1 VAGRVKETDMAVF
14 DGLRVLDLTDAS
26 GVYGTKLLADLGA
39 DVIRLE
45 RPGGDPLRMHPPFL
59 GGVPHPDRSLYWSYM
74 NTSKRSMTLDLD
86 TEDGYALFE
95 ELAGTAQVIAFG
107 GTAPR
112 FRELGLDL
120 LAEARPDLVVSAVT
134 PFGLTGPFQ
143 DWLGN
148 DATGWGAGGITFT
161 IGWPDRPPL
170 TPGPLA
176 QLAYIYSGY
185 LAAFAPL
192 AAVRTQRLSGT
203 GQIVDVSVQQAVL
216 VASAETGVSAF
227 LDDSNLRPRVGNRR
241 PAGSPF
247 GHYETKDG
255 VAAVL
260 ALPPAHWDYLAAWIH
275 EKTGLEGVLD
285 ESLKGTTFN
294 RTGDAKVVVDYF
306 VEELAKL
313 YTKQE
318 LFEEG
323 QRRGVTIT
331 PVNDPASTAADPQ
344 LAHRGFWHDID
355 VDGTPVKAPGAPAR
369 YRTIRWE
376 PRRAPRI
383 GEHTAEVLGELGI
396 DPERLGT
403 LAAIGAI

>member
-1 VAGRVKETDMAVF
+1 MAVF
-14 DGLRVLDLTDAS
+14 DGLRVLDLTDGS

-39 DVIRLE
+39 DVIRIE
-45 RPGGDPLRMHPPFL
+45 PPGGDPLRGHGPFL
-59 GGVPHPDRSLYWSYM
+59 GGAPHPERSLYWAYM
-74 NTSKRSMTLDLD
+74 NTSKRSITLDLD
-86 TEDGYALFE
+86 TDDGYSVFE
-95 ELAGTAQVIAFG
+95 RLVETAQVVAFG
-107 GTAPR
+107 GTALR

-120 LAEARPDLVVSAVT
+120 LAESHPGLIVSAVT

-143 DWLGN
+143 DWIGT
-148 DATGWGAGGITFT
+148 DATAWGAGGITFT
-161 IGWPDRPPL
+161 IGWPGRPPL
-170 TPGPLA
+170 TPAPTA

-185 LAAFAPL
+185 LAAFSTL
-192 AAVRTQRLSGT
+192 AAVRTQRRHQH
-203 GQIVDVSVQQAVL
+203 GQVVDVSVQQAVL

-227 LDDSNLRPRVGNRR
+227 LDDSQLRPRVGNRR

-247 GHYETKDG
+247 GHYDTKDG

-260 ALPPAHWDYLAAWIH
+260 ALPPAHWDSLATWVY

-285 ESLKGTTFN
+285 ESLKGTTFA
-294 RTGDAKVVVDYF
+294 RTGDAKDVTDFF

-323 QRRGVTIT
+323 QRRGITIT
-331 PVNDPASTAADPQ
+331 PVNDPASASADPQ
-344 LAHRGFWHDID
+344 LAHRGFWHDIV

-369 YRTIRWE
+369 YRTVRWE
-376 PRRAPRI
+376 PKAAPRI
-383 GEHTAEVLGELGI
+383 GEHTAAVLAEIGI
-396 DPERLGT
+396 DSKGLGA